1 MFSFFLL
8 CFKKISMNLS
18 SLKQKFEETSTNVL
32 SLEEFQ
38 ILVLIYP
45 VFLVASADGTFDDD
59 EKSFI
64 KEILLNFLTPLY
76 KDELSEQE
84 YDNLTGN
91 FLLDLE
97 FLNSN
102 QEKFKKEFLEAI
114 RFFDYDIRESISEL
128 LNDVAQTSGGLSEQ
142 ENIVIKSIKNNYL
155 N

>member
-1 MFSFFLL
+1 
-8 CFKKISMNLS
+8 MNLS